1 MKEMETEK
9 FEKFGSSFILTL
21 LGVGFGI
28 PFLISLIM
36 CLTAKG
42 GFRWDVFLP
51 IGLVFSFIAWMILLM
66 MIGWGTLTPLLT
78 KGTYKR
84 VDSLPYQFNSSFQGR
99 NGRLLI
105 DVEGGMIGFISA
117 YNPFEI
123 QIFNASRIDRIET
136 IASTMT
142 GVRFVFYLDGKKMTM
157 YTLLSNRAVNLKSSM
172 GVEAISKADTFVEL
186 LKAAKS
192 CAEGGVQA

>member
-9 FEKFGSSFILTL
+9 FKKFGSSFILTL

-66 MIGWGTLTPLLT
+66 MI
-78 KGTYKR
+78 
-84 VDSLPYQFNSSFQGR
+84 
-99 NGRLLI
+99 
-105 DVEGGMIGFISA
+105 
-117 YNPFEI
+117 
-123 QIFNASRIDRIET
+123 
-136 IASTMT
+136 
-142 GVRFVFYLDGKKMTM
+142 
-157 YTLLSNRAVNLKSSM
+157 
-172 GVEAISKADTFVEL
+172 
-186 LKAAKS
+186 
-192 CAEGGVQA
+192 